1 MIDFIIVG
9 QGLAANVLAHHFHQN
24 SIRFKMIGNTKL
36 SNCSN
41 VAAGIWNP
49 IVFKRLTKSWMADE
63 LISEL
68 NIFYSACEKTLNASL
83 ITQRQ
88 IIKPFVEV
96 QEKNLWLKKSE
107 QNLGAFLNPFIND
120 SHHLDFKNC
129 YLNDYYGLV
138 ENSGNLDLV
147 SFIKKSDQFFKEDI
161 ISQTFDYSNL
171 KIEEDGI
178 IYKTIK
184 AKHIIFCEGHLV
196 KHNPFFNWIPL
207 KPAKGEIITIQ
218 TNELNFKNKILN
230 KNGFIMDVADQTYKV
245 GATYAWDDSSDQPT
259 NKGLL
264 ELKEKLKKIIGCNY
278 QLINHQAGVRPSS
291 ADRRPII
298 GQHPKY
304 KNLHVFNGLGT
315 KGVMLAPY
323 FGKNFVNFYLNKQ
336 ALHPDINVNRFYDS
350 HFA

>member
-9 QGLAANVLAHHFHQN
+9 QGLAANVLAHHFHQQF
-24 SIRFKMIGNTKL
+24 IRFKMIGNPRL

-68 NIFYSACEKTLNASL
+68 NIFYSECEKTLNTSL

-88 IIKPFVEV
+88 IVKPFNEE
-96 QEKNLWLKKSE
+96 QEKKLWLKKSQ
-107 QNLGAFLNPFIND
+107 QNLSAFLNPFIAQSN
-120 SHHLDFKNC
+120 HLDFKNC
-129 YLNDYYGLV
+129 YLNEYHGNV
-138 ENSGNLDLV
+138 EKSGNLDLV
-147 SFIKKSDQFFKEDI
+147 TFIKKSDQFFKEDI
-161 ISQTFDYSNL
+161 ISETFDYSDL
-171 KIEEDGI
+171 KIEECEI

-196 KHNPFFNWIPL
+196 KYNPFFNWIPL
-207 KPAKGEIITIQ
+207 KPAKGEIITIK
-218 TNELNFKNKILN
+218 TNDLNFKNKILN
-230 KNGFIMDVADQTYKV
+230 KNGFIMDVTDQIYKV
-245 GATYAWDDSSDQPT
+245 GATYAWYDTSDKPT
-259 NKGLL
+259 NNGLL
-264 ELKEKLKKIIGCNY
+264 EIKEKLKKIIGCNY
-278 QLINHQAGVRPSS
+278 QIINHQAGVRPSS

-304 KNLHVFNGLGT
+304 KNLYVFNGLGT

-323 FGKNFVNFYLNKQ
+323 FGKNFVNFYLNKEY
-336 ALHPDINVNRFYDS
+336 LHPDINVNRFYDS